1 MVPHGTATKYLTA
14 GVRGRPQEGSAMDK
28 ELRYRHKT
36 VSLLLSDEEY
46 RELQSLCRKLNVPL
60 RQIVLFGMRRA
71 KTILARERRKQ
82 RRNGQ

>member
-1 MVPHGTATKYLTA
+1 M
-14 GVRGRPQEGSAMDK
+14 EK

-46 RELQSLCRKLNVPL
+46 LELRSLCRDLNVPM

-71 KTILARERRKQ
+71 RTILARARRKQ
-82 RRNGQ
+82 RNGQ